1 MTAVILGFVAAF
13 FFIVPSLVTLRNEA
27 LTGSGRSFAIAIA
40 AGILL
45 VLAFGDLFPEA
56 YKEAGRG
63 AVVGFIV
70 GFALL
75 FLVETFTHAHIHH
88 TADEHLQQH
97 SLTPFVLGLGI
108 HNAADGFA
116 LGVSTDLSLGSSL
129 AVGFGIIVHQLP
141 VAISLAAVFATA
153 HASRRD
159 LLRTSAVLGLIIPV
173 AAGLTAALPH
183 PNLNAVGI
191 LTGVAG
197 GVLTYMGATH
207 LLPEAQAEHPRPAV
221 GITFIAT
228 LAIMTTLLFFV
239 IEH

>member
-1 MTAVILGFVAAF
+1 MTAVILGLVAAF
-13 FFIVPSLVTLRNEA
+13 FFIIPSLVTLRNEA

-56 YKEAGRG
+56 YQEAGRG

-88 TADEHLQQH
+88 AADEHLQQH

-129 AVGFGIIVHQLP
+129 AVGFGIIIHQLP

-159 LLRTSAVLGLIIPV
+159 LLRTSAVLGLIIPI
-173 AAGLTAALPH
+173 AAGLTAALPL

-228 LAIMTTLLFFV
+228 LAVMTTLLFFV
-239 IEH
+239 IER

>member
-1 MTAVILGFVAAF
+1 MTAVILGLVAAF
-13 FFIVPSLVTLRNEA
+13 FFIVPSLVTLRNET
-27 LTGSGRSFAIAIA
+27 LTGPGRSFAIAIA

-56 YKEAGRG
+56 FEAAGRG
-63 AVVGFIV
+63 AIVGFIV

-75 FLVETFTHAHIHH
+75 FLVETFTHAHTHH
-88 TADEHLQQH
+88 APDEHVHRH

-153 HASRRD
+153 NASRRD
-159 LLRTSAVLGLIIPV
+159 LLRASIALGLIIPV
-173 AAGLTAALPH
+173 AAGLVAALPL
-183 PNLNAVGI
+183 PDSNAVGI
-191 LTGVAG
+191 LTGIAG

-221 GITFIAT
+221 GVTFIAT
-228 LAIMTTLLFFV
+228 LAIMVALLFGV
-239 IEH
+239 IER

>member
-1 MTAVILGFVAAF
+1 MTAVILGLVAACF
-13 FFIVPSLVTLRNEA
+13 FVIPSLVTLRNGT
-27 LTGSGRSFAIAIA
+27 LTGPGRSFAIAIA

-56 YKEAGRG
+56 LAEAGRG
-63 AVVGFIV
+63 AVVGFIA

-75 FLVETFTHAHIHH
+75 FLVETFTHAHTHH
-88 TADEHLQQH
+88 APDEHVQRH

-116 LGVSTDLSLGSSL
+116 LGVSTDLSVGSSL

-153 HASRRD
+153 NASRRD
-159 LLRTSAVLGLIIPV
+159 LLRTSALLGLVIPV
-173 AAGLTAALPH
+173 AAGLTAALPL

-191 LTGVAG
+191 LTGIAA

-228 LAIMTTLLFFV
+228 LAIMVGLLFFV
-239 IEH
+239 IER